1 MPTSFHMSVYCF
13 YPLMPTGLF
22 VLTQRFPRQGIED
35 GSDPS
40 ATWGPDRTEAD
51 AKDPDDDDNVPIPIA
66 VPGPATGK
74 TRASSLRDWSED
86 EDDDCQILEVHDAPP
101 VAFAYPARSPPADS
115 DDQVHDVDP
124 PVVGANK
131 GQTRKCPVAAPTA
144 AGTSSAAGPTKKK
157 QRTKSIVKHRERP
170 VTKE

>member
-1 MPTSFHMSVYCF
+1 MPISFHMSVYCF
-13 YPLMPTGLF
+13 YLLMPIGLSA
-22 VLTQRFPRQGIED
+22 LIQRFPRQAIED

-66 VPGPATGK
+66 VPDPATGK

-86 EDDDCQILEVHDAPP
+86 EDDDCQILEVHDALP
-101 VAFAYPARSPPADS
+101 VAFAYPVRSPSADS
-115 DDQVHDVDP
+115 DDQVGP

-131 GQTRKCPVAAPTA
+131 GQTRKRPAAAPSA
-144 AGTSSAAGPTKKK
+144 AGTSSAAGPAKKK
-157 QRTKSIVKHRERP
+157 HRTKTIVKRRERP